1 MRALR
6 QLFARAADVADPILV
21 ALLAGTALIEVLVT
35 GAPLVEALV
44 VAVIALPLLARR
56 RAPLLVLVLVI
67 AAGYAGYATGP
78 DSGGALQGWIA
89 VNVALYSVAAHCS
102 RRRAL
107 AGAAIA
113 ASFLLMFEIPRLV
126 EGARL
131 DDVIGEWVSLG
142 GVWLL

>member
-35 GAPLVEALV
+35 GAPLRDASL

-78 DSGGALQGWIA
+78 DVGGALQGWIA
-89 VNVALYSVAAHCS
+89 LNIALYSVAAHCPQG
-102 RRRAL
+102 RAL
-107 AGAAIA
+107 AGAAITA
-113 ASFLLMFEIPRLV
+113 AFVLLFEIPRLV

-131 DDVIGEWVSLG
+131 
-142 GVWLL
+142 